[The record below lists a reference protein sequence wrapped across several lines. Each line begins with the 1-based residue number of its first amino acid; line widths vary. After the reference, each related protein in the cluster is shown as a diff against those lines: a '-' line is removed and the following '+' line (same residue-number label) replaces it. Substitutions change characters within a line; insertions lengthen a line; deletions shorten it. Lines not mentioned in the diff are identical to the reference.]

1 MILYNPYVNTKFE
14 IARDIKIA
22 REALGLSQ
30 EKIASVLEVNVRT
43 VRRIES
49 LEEFELNKA
58 SKERFYSFVFG
69 KIEGFNKLKS
79 EIRKET
85 LKPNEALLFHGS
97 KREIEGGI
105 DPKKGSAINDFGQGF
120 YMGEAYEQSVAYV
133 CDNPESSV
141 YLFRLKTEGL
151 ALKTYVAS
159 IDWLLI
165 VGYNRGMLDLY
176 RDHPLL
182 RKAVSESEECDL
194 IIAPIA
200 DNRMFLIIDQFLQGE
215 ITDQQCIHCLAAT
228 HIGSQYV
235 LKTRKGCR
243 KLKMLERFYICKEE
257 RNKFDGNRKKEAS
270 NADAKVRLAR
280 SEYLGKGKYIQ
291 QILC

>member
-30 EKIASVLEVNVRT
+30 EKIASVLGVNERT

-49 LEEFELNKA
+49 LEEFELNKV
-58 SKERFYSFVFG
+58 SKEKFYSFVFG

-85 LKPNEALLFHGS
+85 LKTNELLLFHGS
-97 KREIEGGI
+97 KQGIEGCI
-105 DPKKGSAINDFGQGF
+105 DPKKSSMINDFGQGF
-120 YMGEAYEQSVAYV
+120 YTGETYEQSVTYV
-133 CDNPESSV
+133 YDSPESSV
-141 YLFRLKTEGL
+141 YLFRLKTENL
-151 ALKTYVAS
+151 TFKTYGAS
-159 IDWLLI
+159 LEWLLT
-165 VGYNRGMLDLY
+165 VGHNRGMLGDY
-176 RDHPLL
+176 REHPLL
-182 RKAVSESEECDL
+182 KKAIQESEECDV
-194 IIAPIA
+194 IVAPIA

-228 HIGSQYV
+228 HIGNQYV
-235 LKTRKGCR
+235 LKTNKACK

-257 RNKFDGNRKKEAS
+257 KSKFSEIRKKEAS

-280 SEYLGKGKYIQ
+280 SEYLGKGKYIH